1 MTRISMDIDIR
12 RVIRWLVWLSAIVL
26 GLGFMREAY
35 IFQFG
40 TETILKDLG
49 QIALDTENCL
59 GSYYS
64 SVLMVIAAL
73 LMTIT
78 GQSCGN
84 SRRRVQWYVLALVF
98 ILMSVDESV
107 SFHEVLISPLRPFF
121 SFSSYLHYAWIVP
134 GSAFV
139 LLFGLAYIPFVL
151 ALKPEI
157 RIRIITSGMLYV
169 TGALGMEAI
178 GGHFIHLGGPGNPYY
193 IASFLVEET
202 LEIVGLTLFATT
214 LLTNL
219 QRILDAATAAGHVS
233 GKADYPLAAA
243 ADGRTSAI

>member
-1 MTRISMDIDIR
+1 MTRISVDIDIR
-12 RVIRWLVWLSAIVL
+12 RVNRWLVWLSAIVL

-35 IFQFG
+35 VFQFG

-64 SVLMVIAAL
+64 SVLMIIAAL
-73 LMTIT
+73 LMTVT

-84 SRRRVQWYVLALVF
+84 SRRRVQWYVLAVVF
-98 ILMSVDESV
+98 VLMSVDESA
-107 SFHEVLISPLRPFF
+107 SFHEGLISPLRPFF

-134 GSAFV
+134 GAAFV
-139 LLFGLAYIPFVL
+139 LLFGLAYIPFVF
-151 ALKPEI
+151 ALKPEM
-157 RIRIITSGMLYV
+157 RIRIIASGMLFV

-178 GGHFIHLGGPGNPYY
+178 GGHFFHIGGVGNPYY
-193 IASFLVEET
+193 IASFLIEET
-202 LEIVGLTLFATT
+202 LEIAGLTLFATT

-219 QRILDAATAAGHVS
+219 QRSLDAATAAGHVS
-233 GKADYPLAAA
+233 GKAGYPLAAA

>member
-1 MTRISMDIDIR
+1 MDIDIR